1 MGWKPI
7 RDSNDR
13 DQTNIIV
20 PINSDKYESSYKYDK
35 PEDGYKMAYYNR
47 SSGGNNK
54 NSLFASKYERSG
66 DNREMEEHYLEEQ
79 IILRPGGA
87 VQKIIVPALHETTK
101 AITETKQEHYIS
113 GGTKYPKPYFK
124 VHLKDQNNLVE
135 GQPVHLECRV
145 EPKSDPHLKIDWY
158 FDNSP
163 LKTDK
168 RVHTVYDYG
177 YASLSITESSA
188 PADSGIY
195 VARASNQAGEAY
207 STASLCL
214 APLKSIIT
222 ETQTTTQFDELEMEK
237 FIYDADRDRPVLGE
251 DKEVQAY
258 LRTSVI
264 RPKFSK
270 PTFTSR
276 FEDTLY
282 YRDGDRIK
290 LEANLVPLG
299 DKSLKI
305 EWLKNGEPLV
315 LNARTQTFHENGRVG
330 LEIYPAE
337 VFDEGIYT
345 CQATSDNGYAAIS
358 TRLKYIPERAPIYHY
373 QDGKK
378 FVEEEEEGVAPMLT
392 PGDMSIKKP
401 RVPKKRPCF
410 KSDLKGIDLEEG
422 QGIHLEAKLEPLD
435 DSNLKV
441 DWFKDGQPLKES
453 PKIKAGQD
461 KGKVYL
467 DMDDMKPKDSGVYK
481 CKASNDFGEAIISAP
496 ITVHPKTPIPQAPEP
511 DQVSDYW
518 WRDKYP
524 PLKKPAPLSPAPF
537 SPIIINKK
545 KRQPPPPPPQEEEDL
560 EFIKGQSRENRR
572 FDTEVDLPP
581 RFITDISDL
590 QANEWDKIRFEA
602 RLEPANDKTTQ
613 IFWYH
618 DGKIL
623 NASSRIKTLFDYGV
637 VILEITDITTKDAGL
652 YECIATNNFGS
663 DSTRAI
669 LTVRED
675 DERIIQDTGL
685 SSQRSSVARVKD
697 IEETVERTIIEL
709 YPPPET
715 LLKSFKEDDY
725 TSGQRIYKVEN
736 EYVTDG
742 STFYDKRPIFLT
754 ELNDVRVKKH
764 DTIRLE
770 AKVVPSI
777 KEDNSLQVGWYK
789 NGKLILIEESSERI
803 QIFNDANSGFA
814 VLEIRDAQTSDS
826 GEYVCV
832 VRNSNGQ
839 ALSKCKVVCKDDHFG
854 EPPFFVNRY
863 MRLDNLNEGDTAHVE
878 FRLEPAEDQNMKV
891 EWFFNGQPLQ
901 RGYRTK
907 TLHDFGY
914 TILDI
919 SPIYAEN
926 SGVYECK
933 ATNHYGTK
941 TAVAVVDC
949 KGKRDAKWDTHIPS
963 QTSDQDQT
971 TRRRTEQEQHW
982 ISKADLTLNQPKI
995 RLQRKPVFTTPLHK
1009 FTNLKEGDSCHFVTT
1024 IEPADDDRLQIQWF
1038 LDGKLISQ
1046 ENRIKMVHNF
1056 GYVVLD
1062 ISPVK
1067 VCDTGIYTCVAK
1079 NDFGEDTVSGT
1090 LHCKAFEQI
1099 APPKFRVPLKNL
1111 EVYEGETA
1119 HFKAILE
1126 PNFDPNLK
1134 VEWFFEDKPILGS
1147 TRFRPHSDGN
1157 LATLDITPA
1166 YSEDSGTYK
1175 LVAVNAEGRQSAA
1188 SAATLK
1194 CYPRPVP
1201 PRPSFLAPLTLAS
1214 PMKKGWPALIET
1226 RVIPGLGS
1234 DLEIEWS
1241 INGTPLQA
1249 LNRDKYRFVRDAAS
1263 GYVGL
1268 HICASQIS
1276 NSGRYTVLARNETG
1290 SDSISANFE
1299 VEKEEDEKREEA
1311 IYVSRFKTHIYP
1323 AKEKEISTIEKKEIE
1338 TKEVITSTTTI
1349 VSEAPKFSKKL
1360 EPINT
1365 VVGKS
1370 AIFSVLFNGNPPPQ
1384 VIWKRENYEIHN
1396 SPDFI
1401 ITTTNTSSTL
1411 IIKKVCIEDTGTI
1424 SCNILNTAGWAES
1437 SAKLNVEKPHIEIK
1451 REDLERTET
1460 VAIIE
1465 TIPTAPRII
1474 QPLRDC
1480 ITTQG
1485 QSAFFQ
1491 CTIYGYPAPQIEWFK
1506 NDQPLQTTSSGPQS
1520 PPYISVTATESKEVS
1535 GNYIFT
1541 LKLAECY
1548 LEDEGV
1554 YSCRLTNPSGSITTS
1569 ATLKVQQF
1577 RPDTE
1582 GPSFIRS
1589 LESTRVIEGTPIT
1602 FSCILTG
1609 KPKPAILWF
1618 KDGSEI
1624 KPSSKYQITYTGT
1637 NCKLT
1642 VQNCQESDNG
1652 TYMCKAQNAS
1662 GTAECSAALLVERR
1676 EFEEKDKVAPQI
1688 LTPLI
1693 PQRVNE
1699 GQYAYFKCQFSLYPY
1714 KSIVW
1719 TKDDIV
1725 LRTSIK
1731 CEILYDNGI
1740 SVLRIMNVN
1749 KSDEGIYTC
1758 KALSEEFD
1766 LITAA
1771 SLQVFEKSPEPI
1783 PEVVHPLAP
1792 IMVKESETAILS
1804 CKITGTPELRLSWY
1818 HGPTVL
1824 EPIPGKYDISI
1835 VDDKAEMKIYD
1846 INQFDQG
1853 EYTCKGKTPS
1863 GEVSTSSYIKIK
1875 ETSYDETIIYE
1886 TKTDN
1891 KKIQEIESDVDKR
1904 SSNVIDSYHENR
1916 ESSSERPRK
1925 KMRGDY
1931 EVTVTIQPDSLSP
1944 FTKSPSAE
1952 YEIYTRKSLE
1962 VDEEENS
1969 ILTSS
1974 LHSHERKRSEHPNY
1988 KDISVSF
1995 QSSSNT
2001 SNPNYDF
2008 ITISSERSIPIVQEN
2023 FNFSSPLFVETLKN
2037 IKQMDGHSACFECK
2051 ITGSPIPQICWYR
2064 NNKII
2069 EDSKDFRTLHRA
2081 DGTCVLFIAELFPED
2096 EGVYICEATNSF
2108 GTANTAAELIVEKF
2122 TYLPDKEEASITRTQ
2137 TKSKRSRDWSD
2148 GELTQYTKRTEI
2160 MTSYEDNTYAQV
2172 SDEEL
2177 ARGPVDFTPPE
2188 LPIDL
2193 ETSFPLPTLS
2203 TTRSITETQSTTKED
2218 EEIIMVQIVYPPLKF
2233 KVKLPDQVTTHE
2245 DETIIFRVKS
2255 PIGGPLIQISWYK
2268 NGKYIQPDKHTTY
2281 SSGESDIEDFKVAK
2295 QDEKS
2300 IFVQETS
2307 SKDEI
2312 WQELIINKLS
2322 KEDEG
2327 IYECRAINGFGERD
2341 DTSTN
2346 LKVVLNSPT
2355 IEETFKEYS
2364 VDIGSKLV
2372 IDVNLT
2378 SSHQDDVNVLWKK
2391 DGIEIYPNDHYVIIG
2406 KAGDSILQR
2415 KLMIPCVQ
2423 STDEGIYTCFINE
2436 YQIGPKIKIAVLD
2449 REPFIKDVKIGT
2461 KLELILSLP
2470 DEPNTV
2476 LWEKDGAIINQQTSN
2491 LSFINEGKKVKIVF
2505 EKFDQNDQGLYTC
2518 KWNNK
2523 ETKIKLFGKPVFS
2536 VCETPRVQEKVIEEG
2551 QDLELCVSIDPIE
2564 TRTPDTVEWRK
2575 DGIPIK
2581 NLTQYGKRINV
2592 VSDKNY
2598 DKLFITSAK
2607 TMDSGI
2613 YECFVGENSIKI
2625 SVTVNKSPD
2634 TIQTYKIIEE
2644 GSKIIISLNLPSK
2657 CDSLIWE
2664 KDGIP
2669 IDMLNHSKCKII
2681 VDDNNTNI
2689 TIPRAS
2695 LEDSGVYTCVTDG
2708 QNNNARIIIQNVQPP
2723 TKHLKEGSNLELMIN
2738 LPETRNVEWLKDGR
2752 PLTLDSRSQ
2761 ARTTPEN
2768 NSILIIKNIK
2778 MDDAGVY
2785 SCIFKDQEIKAKIIV
2800 EEKEKRAERAI
2811 LSNGPIAGDDIE
2823 IRITLPHKA
2832 AYVTWR
2838 RENDG
2843 KVIKSDDTESSKFTM
2858 KTENEGLVHVLLIK
2872 NISPCDDGNYICEYG
2887 QKEYLIANITVKGK
2901 F

>member
-1 MGWKPI
+1 MRSNNIRKLGSVPQAAKCESNFDFRPNGFQDKDIQFIFPLFRNQTYDRYIKKQWQTFVLKNVNDLGRDNAKYEYQKNLNQKTYEFQNNSVKSLQQHYFKDLSIFSKSKAFLIYPKYKKSFQNFTNLDENQAQAEAILEKINFTPKFSKHFVNPSNSWLYFCEGDSIHLEAKIDFLNMDGQLLDYYKEQHLTKENKYYFMEWSHNGNIINKEDIKHFQVLNYMGIVVVDFKNVNPQINGTFKCRIWNELGEDESIFIINCSTPKSVFSDKKNGKNSRTKNERHRSFISSSSVSIEEEPTQKPSCLDDKI
-7 RDSNDR
+7 PYNHFPKKETSKQLSMNLEKVREVDIVQNADRSFSGQRRKKRMNSYASNNAANFNRSSSHYERHYEDSADNLRTGPGYETSSFSTSDLHSTGRVKKRGGVYGEEYSYSRSREVEPLR

-496 ITVHPKTPIPQAPEP
+496 ITVHPPEP

-1662 GTAECSAALLVERR
+1662 GTAECSAALLVERK
-1676 EFEEKDKVAPQI
+1676 KDKGV
-1688 LTPLI
+1688 
-1693 PQRVNE
+1693 
-1699 GQYAYFKCQFSLYPY
+1699 
-1714 KSIVW
+1714 
-1719 TKDDIV
+1719 V
-1725 LRTSIK
+1725 LVRT
-1731 CEILYDNGI
+1731 D
-1740 SVLRIMNVN
+1740 V
-1749 KSDEGIYTC
+1749 DT
-1758 KALSEEFD
+1758 
-1766 LITAA
+1766 LITT
-1771 SLQVFEKSPEPI
+1771 SL
-1783 PEVVHPLAP
+1783 
-1792 IMVKESETAILS
+1792 T
-1804 CKITGTPELRLSWY
+1804 
-1818 HGPTVL
+1818 
-1824 EPIPGKYDISI
+1824 
-1835 VDDKAEMKIYD
+1835 
-1846 INQFDQG
+1846 
-1853 EYTCKGKTPS
+1853 
-1863 GEVSTSSYIKIK
+1863 
-1875 ETSYDETIIYE
+1875 
-1886 TKTDN
+1886 
-1891 KKIQEIESDVDKR
+1891 
-1904 SSNVIDSYHENR
+1904 
-1916 ESSSERPRK
+1916 
-1925 KMRGDY
+1925 
-1931 EVTVTIQPDSLSP
+1931 
-1944 FTKSPSAE
+1944 
-1952 YEIYTRKSLE
+1952 
-1962 VDEEENS
+1962 
-1969 ILTSS
+1969 
-1974 LHSHERKRSEHPNY
+1974 
-1988 KDISVSF
+1988 
-1995 QSSSNT
+1995 
-2001 SNPNYDF
+2001 
-2008 ITISSERSIPIVQEN
+2008 
-2023 FNFSSPLFVETLKN
+2023 
-2037 IKQMDGHSACFECK
+2037 
-2051 ITGSPIPQICWYR
+2051 
-2064 NNKII
+2064 
-2069 EDSKDFRTLHRA
+2069 
-2081 DGTCVLFIAELFPED
+2081 
-2096 EGVYICEATNSF
+2096 
-2108 GTANTAAELIVEKF
+2108 
-2122 TYLPDKEEASITRTQ
+2122 
-2137 TKSKRSRDWSD
+2137 
-2148 GELTQYTKRTEI
+2148 
-2160 MTSYEDNTYAQV
+2160 
-2172 SDEEL
+2172 
-2177 ARGPVDFTPPE
+2177 
-2188 LPIDL
+2188 
-2193 ETSFPLPTLS
+2193 
-2203 TTRSITETQSTTKED
+2203 
-2218 EEIIMVQIVYPPLKF
+2218 
-2233 KVKLPDQVTTHE
+2233 
-2245 DETIIFRVKS
+2245 
-2255 PIGGPLIQISWYK
+2255 
-2268 NGKYIQPDKHTTY
+2268 
-2281 SSGESDIEDFKVAK
+2281 
-2295 QDEKS
+2295 
-2300 IFVQETS
+2300 
-2307 SKDEI
+2307 
-2312 WQELIINKLS
+2312 
-2322 KEDEG
+2322 
-2327 IYECRAINGFGERD
+2327 
-2341 DTSTN
+2341 
-2346 LKVVLNSPT
+2346 
-2355 IEETFKEYS
+2355 TFKN
-2364 VDIGSKLV
+2364 DI
-2372 IDVNLT
+2372 
-2378 SSHQDDVNVLWKK
+2378 
-2391 DGIEIYPNDHYVIIG
+2391 
-2406 KAGDSILQR
+2406 
-2415 KLMIPCVQ
+2415 
-2423 STDEGIYTCFINE
+2423 
-2436 YQIGPKIKIAVLD
+2436 
-2449 REPFIKDVKIGT
+2449 
-2461 KLELILSLP
+2461 
-2470 DEPNTV
+2470 
-2476 LWEKDGAIINQQTSN
+2476 
-2491 LSFINEGKKVKIVF
+2491 
-2505 EKFDQNDQGLYTC
+2505 
-2518 KWNNK
+2518 
-2523 ETKIKLFGKPVFS
+2523 
-2536 VCETPRVQEKVIEEG
+2536 
-2551 QDLELCVSIDPIE
+2551 
-2564 TRTPDTVEWRK
+2564 
-2575 DGIPIK
+2575 
-2581 NLTQYGKRINV
+2581 TQ
-2592 VSDKNY
+2592 
-2598 DKLFITSAK
+2598 
-2607 TMDSGI
+2607 
-2613 YECFVGENSIKI
+2613 
-2625 SVTVNKSPD
+2625 
-2634 TIQTYKIIEE
+2634 
-2644 GSKIIISLNLPSK
+2644 
-2657 CDSLIWE
+2657 
-2664 KDGIP
+2664 
-2669 IDMLNHSKCKII
+2669 
-2681 VDDNNTNI
+2681 
-2689 TIPRAS
+2689 
-2695 LEDSGVYTCVTDG
+2695 
-2708 QNNNARIIIQNVQPP
+2708 
-2723 TKHLKEGSNLELMIN
+2723 
-2738 LPETRNVEWLKDGR
+2738 
-2752 PLTLDSRSQ
+2752 
-2761 ARTTPEN
+2761 
-2768 NSILIIKNIK
+2768 
-2778 MDDAGVY
+2778 
-2785 SCIFKDQEIKAKIIV
+2785 
-2800 EEKEKRAERAI
+2800 
-2811 LSNGPIAGDDIE
+2811 
-2823 IRITLPHKA
+2823 
-2832 AYVTWR
+2832 
-2838 RENDG
+2838 
-2843 KVIKSDDTESSKFTM
+2843 
-2858 KTENEGLVHVLLIK
+2858 
-2872 NISPCDDGNYICEYG
+2872 
-2887 QKEYLIANITVKGK
+2887 
-2901 F
+2901 